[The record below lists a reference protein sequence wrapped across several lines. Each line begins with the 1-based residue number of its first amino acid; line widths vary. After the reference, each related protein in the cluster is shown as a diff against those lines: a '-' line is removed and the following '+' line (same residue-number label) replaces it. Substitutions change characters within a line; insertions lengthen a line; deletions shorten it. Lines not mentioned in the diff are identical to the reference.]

1 MKYSIIIIAVGVTIS
16 IIIGAFLFWPKY
28 QEFNGLQDEL
38 AEKNIE
44 LENQNKYM
52 QKLLEIEGKKKEKQE
67 LVNKVNNALPIGS
80 DIPSLLN
87 FLQETSI
94 RTGMGLEAVS
104 WQELSSSNKEKKGRI
119 KEYSISL
126 ELSGSYFAFNNFLFS
141 LERSSRLIDVIE
153 SEFSISEEE
162 NEPIPFDIVLRV
174 YSY

>member
-1 MKYSIIIIAVGVTIS
+1 MKYSIIIIAMGITVS
-16 IIIGAFLFWPKY
+16 IIIGVFLFWPEY
-28 QEFNGLQDEL
+28 RELNNLQDRL
-38 AEKNIE
+38 AQKNTE

-52 QKLLEIEGKKKEKQE
+52 QQLLEIEEKRKEKKE
-67 LVNKVNNALPIGS
+67 LVNKVNNALPLGS

-87 FLQETSI
+87 FLQEACI
-94 RTGMGLEAVS
+94 QTGMGLDAVS
-104 WQELSSSNKEKKGRI
+104 WQELLSSNKEKRGRL

-126 ELSGSYFAFNNFLFS
+126 KLSGSYFAFNNFLFS